1 MTPLFLML
9 QLIFNSN
16 ELDDLISRVYAQTNF
31 QKIRHISFFH
41 ATFKEQCIA

>member
-16 ELDDLISRVYAQTNF
+16 ELDDLISRVYAPQ
-31 QKIRHISFFH
+31 
-41 ATFKEQCIA
+41 TFKRLDILVSFTLLLRNNV